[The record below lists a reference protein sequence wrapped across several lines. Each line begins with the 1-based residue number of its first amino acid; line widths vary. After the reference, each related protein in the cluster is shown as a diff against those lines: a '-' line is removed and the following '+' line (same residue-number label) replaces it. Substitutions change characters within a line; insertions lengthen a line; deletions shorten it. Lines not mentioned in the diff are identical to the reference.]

1 MTEMT
6 DPTSPSSPI
15 LSICIP
21 TFNRAPFL
29 QQTLDSIVAQAAF
42 RDTGDIE
49 VVISDNCSDDNTR
62 DVGEAFAAAF
72 PGKVRYQRHPEPV
85 FADKNFEAALRMGR
99 GNYLKLHNDNLM
111 ILDGSLTELVKV
123 YTAVAV
129 EKPVVFFTNGNMFA
143 GNALEALN
151 TLSEFVAKVSYF
163 CTWIGGFGM
172 WREEFEAMPDF
183 GRNVHLKLVQ
193 TDVTLR
199 LLAMGKRA
207 IVLYGAYFAGQD
219 IGRKSGYNIAEVF
232 GNNYLSLMKPYVES
246 GQLDR
251 AVYEAEKRR
260 LLLNHIIPYYFGDND
275 FSKSGFFQYMQDY
288 LHDDYFYKAIE
299 HLITDVPKAAV
310 AAPAPAP
317 VTEKSFEEQKADY
330 WRALNPH
337 NHTMLTMSSGPFDF
351 SRVTVGRRSYGEL
364 NIMAYG
370 RDAERLTIG
379 SFVSIASD
387 VKFMLGGN
395 HPYDGFSTF
404 PFKVKYLGEMLESS
418 TKGPIVVGDDVWI
431 GYQVLIMSG
440 VTIGQGAIVAAGSVV
455 TKDVAPYTIVGG
467 NPAKYI
473 KHRFEP
479 AVVERMLKFDFS
491 KVSDEAILANRDIL
505 YQGLT
510 AENVD
515 AVLAKLQ

>member
-6 DPTSPSSPI
+6 PAAMQATSPV

-42 RDTGDIE
+42 RDTHDIE
-49 VVISDNCSDDNTR
+49 VVISDNCSDDNTK

-72 PGKVRYQRHPEPV
+72 PGKIRYQRHPEPV
-85 FADKNFEAALRMGR
+85 FPDKNFEAALRMGV
-99 GNYLKLHNDNLM
+99 GTYLKLHNDNLV

-129 EKPVVFFTNGNMFA
+129 EKPVVFFTNGNMFT

-172 WREEFEAMPDF
+172 WRDEFNAMPDF
-183 GRNVHLKLVQ
+183 SRNAHLKLVQ
-193 TDVTLR
+193 TDVMFR
-199 LLAMGKRA
+199 LLGMGKRA
-207 IVLYGAYFAGQD
+207 IVLYGAYFAGQST
-219 IGRKSGYNIAEVF
+219 GRKSGYNVAEVF
-232 GNNYLSLMKPYVES
+232 GTNYLSLMKPYLDS
-246 GQLDR
+246 GQLER
-251 AVYEAEKRR
+251 AVYEAEKQK
-260 LLLNHIIPYYFGDND
+260 LLVNHIIPYYFGDND

-288 LHDDYFYKAIE
+288 LHDDYFYKAVE
-299 HLITDVPKAAV
+299 HLITDVPKAVAV
-310 AAPAPAP
+310 AAPVP
-317 VTEKSFEEQKADY
+317 EKSFEEQKADY

-467 NPAKYI
+467 NPARYI

-505 YQGLT
+505 YEGLT